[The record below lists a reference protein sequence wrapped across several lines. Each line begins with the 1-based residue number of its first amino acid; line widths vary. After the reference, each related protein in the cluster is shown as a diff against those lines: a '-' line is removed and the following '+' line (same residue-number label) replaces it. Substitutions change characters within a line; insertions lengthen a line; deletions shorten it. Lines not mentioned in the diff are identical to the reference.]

1 MARNKKRKT
10 CAQERVL
17 ESIFGIELEGVSG
30 DHASPAPQPDPA
42 AATDIEAQAEAIA
55 QKHERAAHMAEIRA
69 AAVDVAKTA
78 GVKQGRAHAFV
89 KLLDLSGVAVD
100 SAGEPDT
107 AEIARLVRAGTEE
120 YPELTTA
127 GESLYGAVP
136 GGRGIPNV

>member
-1 MARNKKRKT
+1 MARRRKKDKSRK
-10 CAQERVL
+10 QQGSVL
-17 ESIFGIELEGVSG
+17 ADVFGIKLEAAGGSE
-30 DHASPAPQPDPA
+30 SPAPPKVADTTAEDAVEARVA
-42 AATDIEAQAEAIA
+42 AR
-55 QKHERAAHMAEIRA
+55 ERAAHMAEIRA

-107 AEIARLVRAGTEE
+107 AEIARLVRAGAEE

-127 GESLYGAVP
+127 GGSPYGAAP
-136 GGRGIPNV
+136 GGRRIPNG